1 MNELF
6 AMHETAGVIIAV
18 ITMGGVVFTSV
29 VACLTALFQW
39 RAKASLNEVN
49 DAVNH
54 RHEKHGASS
63 LKLYDLV
70 WENHQRSNELI
81 EWKRTYD
88 DGPFC
93 EGQKVNDFVGEI
105 AMFRQEAL
113 DHFNTLDKKIEGL
126 EIKPPCAMHDTQI
139 QVLHK
144 LVELHADR
152 LTGLEEAE
160 NEKLNGMNQKLDN
173 IRDAQ
178 KHQRD

>member
-1 MNELF
+1 MNELLGI
-6 AMHETAGVIIAV
+6 HETTGVIIAV

-39 RAKASLNEVN
+39 KAKQSLSEVN

-70 WENHQRSNELI
+70 WENHERTNELI
-81 EWKRTYD
+81 EWKRSYD
-88 DGPFC
+88 DGPLDD
-93 EGQKVNDFVGEI
+93 GNKVNDFVGTI
-105 AMFRQEAL
+105 DKFREEASE
-113 DHFNTLDKKIEGL
+113 HFNKLDDKIEGL
-126 EIKPPCAMHDTQI
+126 EIKPPCAMHDEQI
-139 QVLHK
+139 LALHK

-152 LTGLEEAE
+152 LTGLEASE
-160 NEKLNGMNQKLDN
+160 NEKLDGMNQKLDN